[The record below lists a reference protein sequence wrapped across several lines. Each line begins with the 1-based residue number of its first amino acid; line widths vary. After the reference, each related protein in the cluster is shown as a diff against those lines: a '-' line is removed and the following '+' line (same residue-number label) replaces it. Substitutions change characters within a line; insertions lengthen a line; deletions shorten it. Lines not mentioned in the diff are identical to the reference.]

1 MNGSR
6 VPTAEE
12 REEHKAHLGLVT
24 SIATRLKGQ
33 LGLLTEVDELVASGF
48 KGLVEAR
55 SRFDASRN
63 IPFEAYAYYRIR
75 GAMIDNVR
83 ATAQL
88 SRRAHARLAAL
99 EALNQG
105 GEAASDADGTD
116 PRETYVAL
124 NMAVQAAGAA
134 YTVASGV
141 TGTLSV
147 NEDQHPDAV
156 YSTKERSSLVQQA
169 LAALDERER
178 AFVTRHYFNGERFD
192 AVAESLGISKSW
204 GCRIHLR
211 ALTKLKEAL
220 ANLGAEPDAL

>member
-6 VPTAEE
+6 LPTPQE

-24 SIATRLKGQ
+24 SIATRLKAQ
-33 LGLLTEVDELVASGF
+33 LGLVAEVEELVASGF

-75 GAMIDNVR
+75 GAMIDSVR
-83 ATAQL
+83 STAQL

-105 GEAASDADGTD
+105 GEAAIDSDGKD
-116 PRETYVAL
+116 PRDTYVAL

-147 NEDQHPDAV
+147 NEDQHPDSIYAAQ
-156 YSTKERSSLVQQA
+156 ERSSLLQQA
-169 LAALDERER
+169 LEALDQRER

-192 AVAESLGISKSW
+192 SVAASLGISKSW

-211 ALTKLKEAL
+211 ALTKLKAAL
-220 ANLGAEPDAL
+220 AELGAEPDAL